1 LVAIS
6 SGYLAGTNRMTD
18 SMDERTFQRLLRR
31 TVAIPVALLG
41 VLAIILAIE
50 ILTLMQSLQ
59 MVDHTDQVITSA
71 RQAMRYM
78 VDMESS
84 ARGFELTGEEK
95 FLKVFRNAESQLP
108 GSLEA
113 LSNLTSQN
121 PQQQSRVHDIRGL
134 DENWIH
140 WAEHEIAIHANKRP
154 TEGELLQGDILMEQ
168 IRSRQREIV
177 GEEERLLQ
185 VRTHKA
191 TTMSHVTLYSAVGLS
206 IMVAGMLFTLTR
218 RELRELSRTYEQHL
232 EAEEE
237 KRRQLAESRER
248 FQTTLNSLGDAV
260 IATDADGFVRYI
272 NPVAQQL
279 SGWTD
284 HTQARGRTL
293 REVAYLVDERTQEPL
308 DDLVGA
314 VRQAESV
321 VAMSNHTLLVSK
333 SGREY
338 PVEASAAPIVDETGQ
353 LSGVVLVF
361 RDVTQRRQT
370 EQTLRASDRLT
381 QAGRMAAT
389 IAHEIRNPLDTVS
402 NLLFL
407 LRQGN
412 YPNPETRQYLDMAGE
427 ELARITQITGQLLTF
442 HREAQ
447 SPVQVD
453 LVKVLESV
461 LTLYAPQIQ
470 MAGISVTKRFE
481 THRSVRGF
489 PGELR
494 QVFANLVANAIHSM
508 PTGGKLLLHVHESNL
523 ASDSQRRGVR
533 VTVLDNGSGIPP
545 DVRKNLFSPF
555 YTTKGE
561 GGTGLGLWVTRGIVE
576 KHEGTI
582 HFISTVRP
590 GRSGTA
596 FSVFL
601 PFQQVAGKL
610 DTPKPMPA

>member
-1 LVAIS
+1 
-6 SGYLAGTNRMTD
+6 
-18 SMDERTFQRLLRR
+18 MDELKFQRLLRR

-41 VLAIILAIE
+41 VLAIILAVE
-50 ILTLMQSLQ
+50 ILTLMQSLRS
-59 MVDHTDQVITSA
+59 VEHTDQVIANA

-78 VDMESS
+78 ADMESS
-84 ARGFELTGEEK
+84 ARGFELTGDEK
-95 FLKVFRNAESQLP
+95 FLKIFRNAESQLP
-108 GSLEA
+108 ASIDA
-113 LSNLTSQN
+113 LAKLTNDNALQKA
-121 PQQQSRVHDIRGL
+121 RVHDIREF
-134 DENWIH
+134 DDNWIH
-140 WAEHEIAIHANKRP
+140 WAEHEIAAHARKRP
-154 TEGELLQGDILMEQ
+154 TEGELLQGDLLMEQ
-168 IRSRQREIV
+168 IRSRQTEIV

-185 VRTHKA
+185 IRTRRA
-191 TTMSHVTLYSAVGLS
+191 TNWSHVSLYSAIGLS
-206 IMVAGMLFTLTR
+206 IMVAGLLFTLTR
-218 RELRELSRTYEQHL
+218 RELRQLSNSYENHL
-232 EAEEE
+232 HTEEE
-237 KRRQLAESRER
+237 KSRQLAESRER
-248 FQTTLNSLGDAV
+248 FQITLNSLGDAV
-260 IATDADGFVRYI
+260 IATDAEGIVRYI

-279 SGWTD
+279 TGWTD
-284 HTQARGRTL
+284 HTQARGRPL
-293 REVAYLVDERTQEPL
+293 GEVARLIAERTREPL
-308 DDLVGA
+308 DDLVEA
-314 VRQAESV
+314 VRRSEKV
-321 VAMSNHTLLVSK
+321 IAMSNQTLLVSQ
-333 SGREY
+333 SGQEY
-338 PVEASAAPIVDETGQ
+338 PVEMSAAPIVDENSL

-407 LRQGN
+407 LRQGT
-412 YPNPETRQYLDMAGE
+412 YPDPETRQYLDMAGE

-453 LVKVLESV
+453 MVKVLESV
-461 LTLYAPQIQ
+461 LTLYSPQIQ
-470 MAGISVTKRFE
+470 MTGISVTKRFE

-494 QVFANLVANAIHSM
+494 QVFANLVSNAIHSM
-508 PTGGKLLLHVHESNL
+508 PSGGRLLLHVYESNL
-523 ASDSQRRGVR
+523 SSDSLRRGVR
-533 VTVLDNGSGIPP
+533 VTVLDNGGGIPA

-582 HFISTVRP
+582 HFISTVRA

-601 PFQQVAGKL
+601 PFEQVAGKL
-610 DTPKPMPA
+610 DTPKLIPA

>member
-1 LVAIS
+1 
-6 SGYLAGTNRMTD
+6 
-18 SMDERTFQRLLRR
+18 MDERSFQRLLRR
-31 TVAIPVALLG
+31 TVTIPVALLG

-50 ILTLMQSLQ
+50 ILTQMKSLRL
-59 MVDHTDQVITSA
+59 VDHTDHVIASA
-71 RQAMRYM
+71 RQAMGYM
-78 VDMESS
+78 SDMESS
-84 ARGFELTGEEK
+84 ARGFELTGDGK
-95 FLKVFRNAESQLP
+95 FLQVFRHARWQLP
-108 GSLEA
+108 ASIDA
-113 LSNLTSQN
+113 LANLTKDNALQG
-121 PQQQSRVHDIRGL
+121 SRVREISDL
-134 DENWIH
+134 DENWIR
-140 WAEHEIAIHANKRP
+140 WAEQEIATHARKRP
-154 TEGELLQGDILMEQ
+154 TEGELLEGDILMEQ
-168 IRSRQREIV
+168 IRNRQEEIV
-177 GEEERLLQ
+177 SEEERLLQ
-185 VRTHKA
+185 VRTQKA
-191 TTMSHVTLYSAVGLS
+191 TTLSHVTLYTAVGLS
-206 IMVAGMLFTLTR
+206 IMVGGMLFTFTR
-218 RELRELSRTYEQHL
+218 NELRKLSNSYESHL
-232 EAEEE
+232 RAEEE
-237 KRRQLAESRER
+237 KSRQLAESRER

-260 IATDADGFVRYI
+260 IAADAEGNIRYI

-279 SGWTD
+279 TGWTD
-284 HTQARGRTL
+284 HTQARGHPL
-293 REVAYLVDERTQEPL
+293 REVARLIDERTRQPL
-308 DDLVGA
+308 NDTVED
-314 VRQAESV
+314 VRQSESV
-321 VAMSNHTLLVSK
+321 IRTSIHTLLVSK
-333 SGREY
+333 SGEEY
-338 PVEASAAPIVDETGQ
+338 PVETSAAPIVDENRQ

-402 NLLFL
+402 NLVFL
-407 LRQGN
+407 LRQAE
-412 YPNPETRQYLDMAGE
+412 YPNPETRQYLDVARE

-453 LVKVLESV
+453 MVKVLESV
-461 LTLYAPQIQ
+461 LTLYSPQIQ
-470 MAGISVTKRFE
+470 MAGISVIKRFE

-508 PTGGKLLLHVHESNL
+508 PTGGKLLLHVYESNL
-523 ASDSQRRGVR
+523 SSDSLRRGVR
-533 VTVLDNGSGIPP
+533 VTLLDNGTGIRQA
-545 DVRKNLFSPF
+545 VRKNLFSPF

-601 PFQQVAGKL
+601 PFEQFAGKL
-610 DTPKPMPA
+610 DSPRSPPA